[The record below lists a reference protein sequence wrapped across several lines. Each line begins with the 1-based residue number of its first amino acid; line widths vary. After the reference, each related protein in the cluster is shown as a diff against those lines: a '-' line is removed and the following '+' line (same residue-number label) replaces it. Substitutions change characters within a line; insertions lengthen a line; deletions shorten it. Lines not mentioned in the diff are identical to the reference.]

1 MVSLA
6 LSAGKYG
13 LTIGRRQVPEYQG
26 GFLLDGGVHF
36 VAGLR
41 GLLVAGG
48 QHITHLAAF
57 SSLLEKK
64 LAPVDTVHATMK
76 ISNGNNGTF
85 NLSFGTEFKSGFEI
99 EVVTNK
105 GAVVVRPT
113 EVVVTTKDEK
123 GEKKEDVKKF
133 EFSAGV
139 KPEILAFAKALEAGK
154 GNEKSSPEEALMDL
168 KILQTLLE
176 SGENGGK
183 VMRVA

>member
-1 MVSLA
+1 
-6 LSAGKYG
+6 
-13 LTIGRRQVPEYQG
+13 
-26 GFLLDGGVHF
+26 

-41 GLLVAGG
+41 GLLAAGG

-99 EVVTNK
+99 EVVTSK

-139 KPEILAFAKALEAGK
+139 KPEILAFAKALEACK

>member
-1 MVSLA
+1 MVGFA
-6 LSAGKYG
+6 PRRIHG
-13 LTIGRRQVPEYQG
+13 LTFSCRRQVPEYQG

-41 GLLVAGG
+41 DLLAAGD

-64 LAPVDTVHATMK
+64 LAPVDTIHATLR

-99 EVVTNK
+99 EVITTK

-113 EVVVTTKDEK
+113 EVVVTTKDKK
-123 GEKKEDVKKF
+123 GEKKEDVEKF
-133 EFSAGV
+133 EFSSWV
-139 KPEILAFAKALEAGK
+139 KPEMLAFA
-154 GNEKSSPEEALMDL
+154 EALSSGKANKNASPDEALIDL
-168 KILQTLLE
+168 RILQSMLE
-176 SGENGGK
+176 SGECNGK
-183 VMRVA
+183 VKEV

>member
-1 MVSLA
+1 M
-6 LSAGKYG
+6 
-13 LTIGRRQVPEYQG
+13 
-26 GFLLDGGVHF
+26 
-36 VAGLR
+36 AGLR

-113 EVVVTTKDEK
+113 EVVVIIKDEK

-139 KPEILAFAKALEAGK
+139 KPEILALAKALEAGK